1 MPRRAK
7 RATGQGEA
15 LLITNIATIDV
26 YVRDQ
31 DVALDFYV
39 NKLGFEVRAD
49 RPAGP
54 YRWIEVAPA
63 GCTTSIVLGT
73 PAFETGSEEKVG
85 GFTEIQLETDDIE
98 STHDELVKKGVN
110 FTRVPKLMF
119 WGSWHSQFV
128 DPDGNEY
135 FLVQRRK

>member
-15 LLITNIATIDV
+15 ILITNIATIDI
-26 YVRDQ
+26 YVHDQ

-110 FTRVPKLMF
+110 FTRVPELMF

>member
-15 LLITNIATIDV
+15 LLITNIATIDI

-110 FTRVPKLMF
+110 FTRVPELMF